1 MVNVIVNAMMPDLL
15 HAARNRNEV
24 GWANSINYKLPGRTR
39 EKIRLSLTKVYTIS
53 SINKYKKY
61 YVFFV
66 SSKQKL

>member
-53 SINKYKKY
+53 IIN
-61 YVFFV
+61 
-66 SSKQKL
+66 Q